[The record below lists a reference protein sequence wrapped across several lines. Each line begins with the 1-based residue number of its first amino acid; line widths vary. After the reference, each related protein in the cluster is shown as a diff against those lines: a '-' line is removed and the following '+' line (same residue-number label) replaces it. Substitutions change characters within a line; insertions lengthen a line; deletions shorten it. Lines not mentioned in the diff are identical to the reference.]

1 MVMVQSSQKIKDILQ
16 QISSEH
22 KDLHSAVSKI
32 GKQIDKNF
40 YSEFQ
45 CIANEQQ
52 FFVNLNETYQKDES
66 ISDDSIEMEDDDK
79 KPIKSSKQ
87 LELINKV
94 ILQHLL
100 RVGKTEVGSVLIR
113 EANLNA
119 SETVQQ
125 PFNGESFDTKLFCAI
140 DPNPIFFRSEK
151 S

>member
-1 MVMVQSSQKIKDILQ
+1 MILNQNVQKIKDILQ

-52 FFVNLNETYQKDES
+52 FFINLNETYQKEES
-66 ISDDSIEMEDDDK
+66 GVDNNFSEEFALESEELDNEK
-79 KPIKSSKQ
+79 KPIKTSKQ

-100 RVGKTEVGSVLIR
+100 RVGNNDVALELAR
-113 EANLNA
+113 EANLNLD
-119 SETVQQ
+119 ETVEW
-125 PFNGESFDTKLFCAI
+125 PFNGTKSS
-140 DPNPIFFRSEK
+140 IFISVLTVNFF
-151 S
+151 